1 MRGVTRIRA
10 RRAVAPP
17 EPVEPEPTED
27 AAPIGLGFG
36 KWMGLLSHVIAPA
49 TLITGLLFY
58 FGYVS
63 SRAFFL
69 YFGVDVDVLGLSN
82 QQFVMRSPGALF
94 IPVMVI
100 LLSAAAVLVVHRAL
114 RRRLAAS
121 AEARRRVSTVLAW
134 CGVGL
139 LLAGLTLAFCYAFL
153 AAWPYYGFATAASL
167 AIGAG
172 LAAYAAS
179 TAHPP
184 GDAARARPLVVLLV
198 AVLVAG
204 TFWATAVVAEW
215 WGRGQART
223 QAADLSTLPAVV
235 LDTRERLAPG
245 TPAVTVIELEKELDA
260 EGAPRAGQFAYRY
273 HGLRLL
279 VRGEDRLFL
288 VPDQW
293 SPNASTL
300 VVPLDDDIRVR
311 FRFFPDADPPN

>member
-1 MRGVTRIRA
+1 MA
-10 RRAVAPP
+10 RVRSRRPAAAPP
-17 EPVEPEPTED
+17 AAKPEAAED
-27 AAPIGLGFG
+27 AAPAGLGFE
-36 KWMGLLSHVIAPA
+36 KWMSFLSTFIAPA

-94 IPVMVI
+94 IPVMV
-100 LLSAAAVLVVHRAL
+100 LLLLAAAVIAVHRML

-121 AEARRRVSTVLAW
+121 AAARRRVAGVLGW
-134 CGVGL
+134 TGVL
-139 LLAGLTLAFCYAFL
+139 LLIAGLALAFGYAFL
-153 AAWPYYGFATAASL
+153 AAWPFYGFATAASL

-179 TAHPP
+179 TAPPP

-198 AVLVAG
+198 AVMVAG
-204 TFWATAVVAEW
+204 TFWATATIAEW

-245 TPAVTVIELEKELDA
+245 SPAISLIELEQERDA
-260 EGAPRAGQFAYRY
+260 AGEPLPGQFAYRY

-288 VPDQW
+288 VPDRW

-300 VVPLDDDIRVR
+300 VVPLGDDSRVR
-311 FRFFPDADPPN
+311 FRFFPDENPPD

>member
-1 MRGVTRIRA
+1 MVRVRRTPA
-10 RRAVAPP
+10 RPPAEEPEAVA
-17 EPVEPEPTED
+17 EEAPT
-27 AAPIGLGFG
+27 GLGFE
-36 KWMGLLSHVIAPA
+36 KWLSFLSTFIAPA

-82 QQFVMRSPGALF
+82 QQFVIRSPGALF
-94 IPVMVI
+94 IPVMV
-100 LLSAAAVLVVHRAL
+100 LLLLAAAVLVAHRML
-114 RRRLAAS
+114 RRRLAVS
-121 AEARRRVSTVLAW
+121 VEARRRVTTVLAAA
-134 CGVGL
+134 GVLLLIVGL
-139 LLAGLTLAFCYAFL
+139 ALAFGYAFL
-153 AAWPYYGFATAASL
+153 ATWPFYGFATAACL
-167 AIGAG
+167 AVGAG

-179 TAHPP
+179 SAHPP
-184 GDAARARPLVVLLV
+184 RDAARARPLVVLLV
-198 AVLVAG
+198 AVMVAG
-204 TFWATAVVAEW
+204 TFWATATVAEW

-245 TPAVTVIELEKELDA
+245 NPAITVIELEKERDA
-260 EGAPRAGQFAYRY
+260 AGEPIAGQFAYRY

-288 VPDQW
+288 VPDRW

-300 VVPLDDDIRVR
+300 VVPLSDDIRVR
-311 FRFFPDADPPN
+311 FRFFPDADPPD

>member
-1 MRGVTRIRA
+1 MARV
-10 RRAVAPP
+10 RRAAAPP
-17 EPVEPEPTED
+17 APEAPAAEV
-27 AAPIGLGFG
+27 AAPAGLGFE
-36 KWMGLLSHVIAPA
+36 KWMGFLSTFVAPA
-49 TLITGLLFY
+49 TLITGLLVY

-94 IPVMVI
+94 IPVMI
-100 LLSAAAVLVVHRAL
+100 LLLLAAAVIVLHRLL

-121 AEARRRVSTVLAW
+121 AEARRRVTTVLAAT
-134 CGVGL
+134 GIALLLVGL
-139 LLAGLTLAFCYAFL
+139 ALAFGYAFL
-153 AAWPYYGFATAASL
+153 SPWPFYGFATAASL
-167 AIGAG
+167 AVGSG
-172 LAAYAAS
+172 LAAYAVAS
-179 TAHPP
+179 AHP
-184 GDAARARPLVVLLV
+184 GDAARVRPLVVLLV
-198 AVLVAG
+198 AVMVAG
-204 TFWATAVVAEW
+204 IFWATATVAEW

-235 LDTRERLAPG
+235 LDTRGRLAPG
-245 TPAVTVIELEKELDA
+245 NPDITVIELEKERDA
-260 EGAPRAGQFAYRY
+260 DGAPLPDQFAYRY

-300 VVPLDDDIRVR
+300 VVPLEEDIRVR